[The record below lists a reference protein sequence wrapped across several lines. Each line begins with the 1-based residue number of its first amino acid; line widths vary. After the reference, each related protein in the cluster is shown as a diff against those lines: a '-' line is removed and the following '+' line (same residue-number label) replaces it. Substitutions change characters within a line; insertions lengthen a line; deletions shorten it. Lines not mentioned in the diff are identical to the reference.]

1 MTTLDQAGITP
12 AAMPLSR
19 TLAAYVSDAKYES
32 IRLFRTPAFSIPILA
47 MPILFYI
54 FFGVLL
60 PGGRDPLHMAANYMY
75 VGWTVYGV
83 MGPGLFG
90 FGILVAV
97 ERNQGLLTFKRALP
111 MPTGG
116 YLFAKLAM
124 AYVFALGVM
133 AILAVL
139 AVNMGHVSLSP
150 GKLVT
155 VAAVM
160 SLGVFP
166 ACAIG
171 LFIGAWAPASSAP
184 AFANITYLGMAF
196 LSGLFF
202 PLPAGLKTF
211 QPIWPTFH
219 LAQLAMASAGLPS
232 RGDLMTHVLILVAT
246 TLVLTGLAARRLA
259 RAG

>member
-1 MTTLDQAGITP
+1 MSDAAITP
-12 AAMPLSR
+12 MPLSR
-19 TLAAYVSDAKYES
+19 TLAAYLSDAKYES
-32 IRLFRTPAFSIPILA
+32 IRLFRTPAFAFPILV
-47 MPILFYI
+47 MPILFYT

-60 PGGRDPLHMAANYMY
+60 PGKGAIQMANFMY

-97 ERNQGLLTFKRALP
+97 ERNQGLLTYKRALP
-111 MPTGG
+111 MPAGS

-124 AYVFALGVM
+124 AYVFAAAVM
-133 AILAVL
+133 VILAL
-139 AVNMGHVSLSP
+139 LSVNVGHVTLSAQQ
-150 GKLVT
+150 LVT

-171 LFIGAWAPASSAP
+171 LFIGAWAPASSA
-184 AFANITYLGMAF
+184 AAIANIVYLGMAF

-202 PLPAGLKTF
+202 NLPPALKTF

-219 LAQLAMASAGLPS
+219 LAQLAMASAGLPH
-232 RGDLMTHVLILVAT
+232 RGDLWQHIAILAGMTAVLIA
-246 TLVLTGLAARRLA
+246 LAARRLA
-259 RAG
+259 RRG

>member
-1 MTTLDQAGITP
+1 MSALALP
-12 AAMPLSR
+12 PMPLSR
-19 TLAAYVSDAKYES
+19 LVAAYISDAKYES

-60 PGGRDPLHMAANYMY
+60 PGGRDPLHMAANFMY

-97 ERNQGLLTFKRALP
+97 ERNQGLLTYKRALP
-111 MPTGG
+111 MPTGS

-124 AYVFALGVM
+124 AYVFALAVM
-133 AILAVL
+133 AILAAL
-139 AVNMGHVSLSP
+139 AVNMGHVTLSAQ
-150 GKLVT
+150 KLAT
-155 VAAVM
+155 VAVVM

-202 PLPAGLKTF
+202 PLPDGLKTF

-219 LAQLAMASAGLPS
+219 LAQLAMASAGLPHK
-232 RGDLMTHVLILVAT
+232 GEIATHLAILVGT
-246 TLVLTGLAARRLA
+246 TVLLVGLAARRLS

>member
-1 MTTLDQAGITP
+1 MTAIAPPAMTLGR
-12 AAMPLSR
+12 L
-19 TLAAYVSDAKYES
+19 LAAYVSDAKYES
-32 IRLFRTPAFSIPILA
+32 IRLFRTPAFSIPILV

-60 PGGRDPLHMAANYMY
+60 PGGRDPLHLAANYMY

-111 MPTGG
+111 MPTGS
-116 YLFAKLAM
+116 YLFSKLAM
-124 AYVFALGVM
+124 AYVFALAVM
-133 AILAVL
+133 AILATL
-139 AVNMGHVSLSP
+139 AVTMGHVSLSP
-150 GKLVT
+150 AKLAT
-155 VAAVM
+155 VAGVM

-202 PLPAGLKTF
+202 PLPPGLKTF

-219 LAQLAMASAGLPS
+219 LAQLAMASAGLPH
-232 RGDLMTHVLILVAT
+232 RGDLMSHALILAAT
-246 TLVLTGLAARRLA
+246 TAVLTGLAARKLA
-259 RAG
+259 RSG

>member
-1 MTTLDQAGITP
+1 MSDAAPLTDP
-12 AAMPLSR
+12 APMPLSR
-19 TLAAYVSDAKYES
+19 TLAAYLSDARYES
-32 IRLFRTPAFSIPILA
+32 LRLFRTPAFSIPILA

-60 PGGRDPLHMAANYMY
+60 PGKNAVFVANFMY

-97 ERNQGLLTFKRALP
+97 ERNQGLLTYKRALP
-111 MPTGG
+111 MPTGS

-124 AYVFALGVM
+124 AYVFAAAVM

-139 AVNMGHVSLSP
+139 AVNLGHVTFSL
-150 GKLVT
+150 KQLFT
-155 VAAVM
+155 VGAVM

-166 ACAIG
+166 ACAVG
-171 LFIGAWAPASSAP
+171 LFIGAWAPASSAA
-184 AFANITYLGMAF
+184 AFANIVYLGMAF

-202 PLPAGLKTF
+202 NLPPALKTF

-219 LAQLAMASAGLPS
+219 LAQLAAASAGLPS
-232 RGDLMTHVLILVAT
+232 KGEIWQHIAILAGTTAVLIA
-246 TLVLTGLAARRLA
+246 LAARRLA
-259 RAG
+259 RRG